1 MHQIGVVGLSYR
13 HAGVEEVAR
22 FAVPRAEVPARLP
35 ALRALLKASE
45 ILYVGT
51 CNRVEVL
58 YSTEDG
64 TPAGDLR
71 REVFRL
77 LTGREPGPS
86 EASRVL
92 RAWTGEA
99 AVEHLLL
106 VACGLDSAQTGEHEI
121 AAQLRGA
128 WEDSRAAHTCGPILD
143 RLMGEALG
151 MARRVRQLSA
161 GVHAPSLADLAA
173 DRVLQHLGGRTTP
186 RAPHQIALIETGEC
200 TSPDKTRNFA
210 GTPPAPHE
218 IALIETGECTSPDK
232 TRNFAGT
239 PPVAL
244 LGVSPMTRRCAGIL
258 HGAQVPLLIV
268 NRTLEAAEELAANV
282 SGTAL
287 SLEGFRLQP
296 PQVSALVL
304 AAGGGTALLDGAALA
319 RLRAAAPRAPLLVDF
334 GVPPNV
340 DPDTARRAGLS
351 RVGMHELIEVAQGRR
366 LAQLMRLAPVRAA
379 IDERL
384 TRLRTELAL
393 RAVGPRLARLRE
405 TFEQIAAAEVER
417 ALKGELR
424 TLDARERA
432 QLERVVATLAHR
444 LAHLPL
450 AGLRAAAV
458 HAGSDAVEAFFDG
471 AHASGRRTGNAADT
485 GET

>member
-13 HAGVEEVAR
+13 HAGVDDVAR

-35 ALRALLKASE
+35 ALRGLLRASE

-58 YSTEDG
+58 YSTADG
-64 TPAGDLR
+64 SPAGDSR
-71 REVFRL
+71 EEVFRI
-77 LTGREPGPS
+77 LTGREPDPG
-86 EASRVL
+86 EAARIL

-99 AVEHLLL
+99 AVEHLFL

-128 WEDSRAAHTCGPILD
+128 WEDSRAAHTCGPVLD
-143 RLMGEALG
+143 RLVGEALG
-151 MARRVRQLSA
+151 MARRMRRLAA

-173 DRVLQHLGGRTTP
+173 DRVLQHLNGGAEPTP
-186 RAPHQIALIETGEC
+186 YEIAPIGSGE
-200 TSPDKTRNFA
+200 RNF
-210 GTPPAPHE
+210 
-218 IALIETGECTSPDK
+218 L
-232 TRNFAGT
+232 GT

-244 LGVSPMTRRCAGIL
+244 LGVSPMTRRCAAQL
-258 HGAQVPLLIV
+258 HERKIPLVIV
-268 NRTLEAAEELAANV
+268 NRTPQTAAELAA
-282 SGTAL
+282 GMGAEWL
-287 SLEGFRLQP
+287 SLADFRDRP
-296 PQVSALVL
+296 RAVSALVL
-304 AAGGGTALLDGAALA
+304 AAGGGSAVLDASELA
-319 RLRAAAPRAPLLVDF
+319 RLRALAPRAPLLVDF

-340 DPDTARRAGLS
+340 DPDAARRAGIS
-351 RVGMHELIEVAQGRR
+351 RIGMHDLIELAQGRR

-393 RAVGPRLARLRE
+393 RAIGPRLAGLRAA
-405 TFEQIAAAEVER
+405 FERIAAAEVAR
-417 ALKGELR
+417 ALNGQLR
-424 TLDARERA
+424 TLDAHERA
-432 QLERVVATLAHR
+432 QLERLAATLAHR

-458 HAGSDAVEAFFDG
+458 HASSDAVEAFFAG
-471 AHASGRRTGNAADT
+471 ARSRDTLDAADR
-485 GET
+485 EMK